1 MCPPSGHVL
10 GPKTGPK
17 MSPRGAHNGVPFWS
31 PFWCNFGSLLGVF
44 RGPSGP
50 EDWPGRGLEEPKRAK
65 WSSERPKRRLSKK
78 WFSHRTVC
86 IFSFL
91 RPPRRPQEAQKTA
104 KERPEGAQKP
114 KKRAPNENLKKKRFW
129 DHFWV
134 GKWSGKG
141 SGNGRETY
149 VFMHPFWGAFWDSY
163 LVHFGDPVRTPF
175 LCSLPCESVF

>member
-1 MCPPSGHVL
+1 MKKTNVSSEVLILPKNIEKCAPPRDTFL
-10 GPKTGPK
+10 GPKTSPK
-17 MSPRGAHNGVPFWS
+17 MSPRGAQNGDPFWS

-86 IFSFL
+86 IFSLL

-114 KKRAPNENLKKKRFW
+114 KRRAPNENLKMERFW
-129 DHFWV
+129 D
-134 GKWSGKG
+134 
-141 SGNGRETY
+141 
-149 VFMHPFWGAFWDSY
+149 PFWMDFG
-163 LVHFGDPVRTPF
+163 VHFGAQK
-175 LCSLPCESVF
+175 S